1 MIMIVFSYPAIK
13 QFIEK
18 HIDAADAMNN
28 WYNIM
33 TITDFANYQELKHM
47 FGTVEGTGNDRY
59 VFDIKGNK
67 YRIVAMIHFNVR
79 TVYIRFVGSHKQYDK
94 IDAKTI

>member
-1 MIMIVFSYPAIK
+1 MIRFSYPAIK
-13 QFIEK
+13 TFIEK
-18 HIDAADAMNN
+18 HADATDPMNN

-33 TITDFANYQELKHM
+33 KISDFADYRELKQM
-47 FGTVEGTGNDRY
+47 FATVEGVGNDRC

-67 YRIVAMIHFNVR
+67 YSVVAMIHFNIR

-94 IDAKTI
+94 IDARII

>member
-1 MIMIVFSYPAIK
+1 MIVFSYPAIK
-13 QFIEK
+13 RFIEE
-18 HIDAADAMNN
+18 HGDAADAMNN
-28 WYNIM
+28 WYSVM
-33 TITDFANYQELKHM
+33 KLTEFANYRELKEM
-47 FGTVEGTGNDRY
+47 FGTIEGVGNDRY

-67 YRIVAMIHFNVR
+67 YRVVAMIHFNVR